1 MSSTVPTEKET
12 LRFPKYNGKKGDYH
26 RWQALFMA
34 IFRQKKMPEL
44 LEHLKDDVVTPK
56 DDCTC
61 EDAHGQ
67 VDPVLIKIQEQN
79 KKGYAI
85 LLSSVA
91 ADTDEEKVAFDTVL
105 ATADEA
111 AGYADGN
118 FKKAW
123 TNLRDLMEPRTQ
135 VTLQK
140 NKEAYNDMKMR
151 FGDDPSVLMTKLKD
165 LRQKMA
171 NQGRNFPDEEFIMD
185 VLSKLPASRHKYGD
199 PPYGIKK
206 ALIERDIADATKTVT
221 YESVQIELGNRF
233 QELQS
238 EASQTKEKV
247 EVALNA
253 EATGGNNN
261 GN

>member
-1 MSSTVPTEKET
+1 MSSTVPTEKDT
-12 LRFPKYNGKKGDYH
+12 LRFPKYNGKKEDYH

-44 LEHLKDDVVTPK
+44 LAHLKDNLVTPK
-56 DDCTC
+56 DDDLCD
-61 EDAHGQ
+61 DANGQ

-91 ADTDEEKVAFDTVL
+91 ADSDEQKVAFDTVL
-105 ATADEA
+105 ANEDEA

-123 TNLRDLMEPRTQ
+123 TDLRDLMEPRTQ

-151 FGDDPSVLMTKLKD
+151 FGDDPTILMTKMKE

-171 NQGRNFPDEEFIMD
+171 KQGRQIPDTEFLMD
-185 VLSKLPASRHKYGD
+185 VLSKVTSIQTQIWRPSIWHQKGVDRKGHRRCNQAS
-199 PPYGIKK
+199 
-206 ALIERDIADATKTVT
+206 DIRECSDRAW
-221 YESVQIELGNRF
+221 
-233 QELQS
+233 
-238 EASQTKEKV
+238 
-247 EVALNA
+247 
-253 EATGGNNN
+253 
-261 GN
+261 